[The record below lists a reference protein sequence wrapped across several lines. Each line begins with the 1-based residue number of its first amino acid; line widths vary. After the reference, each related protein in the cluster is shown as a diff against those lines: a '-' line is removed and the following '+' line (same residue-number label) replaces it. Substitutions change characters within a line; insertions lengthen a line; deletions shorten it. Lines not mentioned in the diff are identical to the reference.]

1 MSKPDPLIGKKL
13 GQYEEVQETEADK
26 ELIQYVLSHCDQWR
40 THRDSNYLQLWKEYE
55 RMFRGIWAEE
65 DKMRD
70 SERSRLV
77 TPAMQQAIESKQA
90 EISEAVFGRGD
101 FFDITDDLNDKNPQ
115 DIELVRRQMHEDFK
129 RSKIK
134 KAIDDVILLAEIY
147 GTGIGEIIVKEEK
160 VLAPATQPI
169 PGSMVAAIGVKES
182 KQFMVGLNPIN
193 PRNFLIDPN
202 AETIDDS
209 LGVAI
214 EEYMSYYTIVQ
225 GIANKIYR
233 KVNITPDYR
242 STNLEP
248 VQEGSPSRADKLQVL
263 RWYGLVPKSMLEG
276 LEKTESKVFEI
287 FPEDS
292 AADDYSD
299 MVEAVVVIGDGQY
312 LLKAEE
318 SPYMMSDRPVIAY
331 QADSMP
337 GRFWG
342 RGTAEKGYNMQ
353 KALDAQMRSHLDSL
367 ALTTAP
373 MMAMD
378 ATRLPRGAKYE
389 VRPGKN
395 FLVNGN
401 PAEIMMP
408 FKFGLTDSGNMQT
421 AQTFQQM
428 LLQATGTLDS
438 SMMPQQVS
446 AGEASGAGL
455 SMALSGL
462 MKKNKRA
469 LINFQEDFLIPF
481 ITRAAWRFMQFDPER
496 YPVQDFKFMPLSTM
510 GMIAREYEQQQM
522 IGLMQTLG
530 PQSPITPVLLQ
541 GIIQSS
547 SLGNRDEIVA
557 TLQKMAQPDPKQA
570 AIQEA
575 NMTVEIEGK
584 HALVEKTK
592 ADAAKSMAEAQKTMI
607 EAQLAPKEVEA
618 KVVNAVSQNLP
629 SNDDQA
635 QKEFDR
641 RVKIAE
647 LMLKE
652 ADLKNNTKIVE
663 LQMSQKR
670 GKIKNTEDAFVNNL
684 TEKLSNN
691 G

>member
-1 MSKPDPLIGKKL
+1 
-13 GQYEEVQETEADK
+13 
-26 ELIQYVLSHCDQWR
+26 
-40 THRDSNYLQLWKEYE
+40 
-55 RMFRGIWAEE
+55 
-65 DKMRD
+65 
-70 SERSRLV
+70 
-77 TPAMQQAIESKQA
+77 
-90 EISEAVFGRGD
+90 
-101 FFDITDDLNDKNPQ
+101 
-115 DIELVRRQMHEDFK
+115 
-129 RSKIK
+129 
-134 KAIDDVILLAEIY
+134 
-147 GTGIGEIIVKEEK
+147 
-160 VLAPATQPI
+160 
-169 PGSMVAAIGVKES
+169 
-182 KQFMVGLNPIN
+182 
-193 PRNFLIDPN
+193 
-202 AETIDDS
+202 
-209 LGVAI
+209 
-214 EEYMSYYTIVQ
+214 
-225 GIANKIYR
+225 
-233 KVNITPDYR
+233 
-242 STNLEP
+242 
-248 VQEGSPSRADKLQVL
+248 
-263 RWYGLVPKSMLEG
+263 
-276 LEKTESKVFEI
+276 
-287 FPEDS
+287 
-292 AADDYSD
+292 
-299 MVEAVVVIGDGQY
+299 
-312 LLKAEE
+312 
-318 SPYMMSDRPVIAY
+318 
-331 QADSMP
+331 
-337 GRFWG
+337 
-342 RGTAEKGYNMQ
+342 
-353 KALDAQMRSHLDSL
+353 
-367 ALTTAP
+367 
-373 MMAMD
+373 
-378 ATRLPRGAKYE
+378 
-389 VRPGKN
+389 
-395 FLVNGN
+395 
-401 PAEIMMP
+401 
-408 FKFGLTDSGNMQT
+408 
-421 AQTFQQM
+421 
-428 LLQATGTLDS
+428 
-438 SMMPQQVS
+438 
-446 AGEASGAGL
+446 
-455 SMALSGL
+455 

-557 TLQKMAQPDPKQA
+557 TLQKMSQPDPKQA